1 MTGIKN
7 AFSSADDVW
16 KAQYQACMHIFYSS
30 YILER
35 HENCY
40 YLQKAATNTF
50 SKTSYVPHPLS
61 QSRGGLPL
69 ETRTPLY
76 TACTSILAVA

>member
-50 SKTSYVPHPLS
+50 SKTSYVPHPFPN
-61 QSRGGLPL
+61 QGEDYHWKQGH
-69 ETRTPLY
+69 LY
-76 TACTSILAVA
+76 TQHAHQS